1 MIYLDTNI
9 LIYAIEN
16 HPVYGKACGKIMEDI
31 ESERLKAGA
40 SVLVLVEVL
49 SVLNKINRLL
59 KEEGKKQL
67 DLRKNIEAI
76 LSLPIVWFDL
86 NFMVIKRSSEYSYDV
101 SGVDYVHV
109 ATMDLN
115 SISEVI
121 SADEELDKIKPI
133 RRIDPRET

>member
-1 MIYLDTNI
+1 
-9 LIYAIEN
+9 
-16 HPVYGKACGKIMEDI
+16 MEDI

-59 KEEGKKQL
+59 KKEGRKQL

-86 NFMVIKRSSEYSYDV
+86 NFMAIKRSSEYSYDV